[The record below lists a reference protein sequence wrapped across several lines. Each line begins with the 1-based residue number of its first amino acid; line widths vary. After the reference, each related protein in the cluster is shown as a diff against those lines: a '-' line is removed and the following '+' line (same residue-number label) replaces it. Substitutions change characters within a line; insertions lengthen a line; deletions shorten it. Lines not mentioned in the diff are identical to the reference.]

1 MEEANKVTY
10 QLGAIDGAPSPYTSL
25 TNKKRMPV
33 LPHKAATVLAIN
45 RPLQLQF
52 ALKTIE

>member
-1 MEEANKVTY
+1 MEEANKITY
-10 QLGAIDGAPSPYTSL
+10 QLGATDGAPSPYTSL
-25 TNKKRMPV
+25 TNKKRMAV
-33 LPHKAATVLAIN
+33 LPHKAATVLAMN